1 MKKHGKGDFDKA
13 AYSNQHEMG
22 LAHLRKYMVNFVG
35 TTIVSRA
42 TSFTICEDTWFTTF
56 RPIILKRK
64 RSCSEKL
71 LV

>member
-1 MKKHGKGDFDKA
+1 MLKGAIFDFD
-13 AYSNQHEMG
+13 
-22 LAHLRKYMVNFVG
+22 G
-35 TTIVSRA
+35 TLFDSMFIWDTAGEVYLSRV